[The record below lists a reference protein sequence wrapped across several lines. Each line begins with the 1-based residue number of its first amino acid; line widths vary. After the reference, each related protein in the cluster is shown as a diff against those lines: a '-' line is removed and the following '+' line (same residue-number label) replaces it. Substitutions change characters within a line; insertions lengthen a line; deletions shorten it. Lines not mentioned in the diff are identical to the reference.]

1 MEANNIWMGIGN
13 LGADPELRKTQSGDA
28 VCNFRIAV
36 DRTYRS
42 NGRQVEATTWIPVVA
57 WRGQAEHY
65 HRWLQ
70 KGSQVS
76 VVGRLEIRQYTDKDG
91 NTRTSAE
98 IVADT
103 VKFLAGTRSRAEV
116 DATEN
121 TAQAEA

>member
-1 MEANNIWMGIGN
+1 MEANNVWMGIGN
-13 LGADPELRKTQSGDA
+13 LGADPELRKTASGDA

-42 NGRQVEATTWIPVVA
+42 NGRQVEATTWIPVVT
-57 WRGQAEHY
+57 WRGQAEHLY
-65 HRWLQ
+65 KWLQ

-91 NTRTSAE
+91 VSRTSAE

-103 VKFLAGTRSRAEV
+103 VKFLAGTRSKTDVEAAE
-116 DATEN
+116 N
-121 TAQAEA
+121 SAQASA